1 MNAITSKRF
10 LFVLVT
16 VVFAAVTA
24 RADDG
29 TGQAAKED
37 VSSPEAIVAAFLA
50 SGSGP
55 AGPRDFSRMRSL
67 FAPNARVITI
77 RRSKTEPASANTRSI
92 DQYIEEAGKYL
103 ATNAN
108 YESVVKSW
116 VERYSNLA
124 QVFCSFEARH
134 TPEGEVFYRGVGSF
148 QLLWDG
154 SRWWILTAYWQGE
167 REGEPLPAKYRDRDM
182 D

>member
-1 MNAITSKRF
+1 MITGTTKRF
-10 LFVLVT
+10 LCVLVT
-16 VVFAAVTA
+16 IVVSELTGSA
-24 RADDG
+24 G
-29 TGQAAKED
+29 QGIGQAAKED
-37 VSSPEAIVAAFLA
+37 VTSPEAIVAAFLA

-55 AGPRDFSRMRSL
+55 AGPRDFNRMKTL

-77 RRSKTEPASANTRSI
+77 RRSKTEPAIAVTRSI
-92 DQYIEEAGKYL
+92 DQYAEEAGKYL

-116 VERYSNLA
+116 VERYANLA

-154 SRWWILTAYWQGE
+154 GRWWILTAYWQGE
-167 REGEPLPAKYRDRDM
+167 REGEPLPAKYRQ
-182 D
+182 